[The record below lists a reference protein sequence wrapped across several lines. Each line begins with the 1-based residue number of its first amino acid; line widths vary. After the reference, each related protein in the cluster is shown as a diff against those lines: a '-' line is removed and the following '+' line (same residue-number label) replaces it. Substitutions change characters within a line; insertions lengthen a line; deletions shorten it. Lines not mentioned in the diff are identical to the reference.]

1 MKTIKKI
8 SILALLITINFYYSQ
23 KTWLPVITSFEP
35 EVKTF
40 MALNTSNTIWIKTVS
55 KNIGYYTAKGKK
67 VTEGNKLV
75 LYKVDCSNR
84 KLGILQIAVYDVNGK
99 ILDST
104 KFEDYNVEM
113 DYVIPDTVGE
123 IYLDTYC
130 NLPLEE

>member
-84 KLGILQIAVYDVNGK
+84 KLGIL
-99 ILDST
+99 
-104 KFEDYNVEM
+104 
-113 DYVIPDTVGE
+113 
-123 IYLDTYC
+123 
-130 NLPLEE
+130 